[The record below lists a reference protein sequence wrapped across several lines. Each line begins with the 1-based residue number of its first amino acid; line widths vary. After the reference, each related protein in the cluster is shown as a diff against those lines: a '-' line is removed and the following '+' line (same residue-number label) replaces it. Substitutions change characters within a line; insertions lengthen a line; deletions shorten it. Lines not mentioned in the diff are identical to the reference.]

1 MNESG
6 LGFKDSTD
14 DVTTSSDRDAATPL
28 YLDSN
33 EVLSSGA
40 AKADIMIGY
49 DGSEYEDIM
58 FGHGGD
64 DFMQA
69 GGGLNYL
76 IGGSGADRFVIEA
89 VGQNTFVFG
98 DHVAVQD

>member
-1 MNESG
+1 
-6 LGFKDSTD
+6 
-14 DVTTSSDRDAATPL
+14 
-28 YLDSN
+28 
-33 EVLSSGA
+33 
-40 AKADIMIGY
+40 MIGY

-76 IGGSGADRFVIEA
+76 IGGSGADRFGLRQWLRIL
-89 VGQNTFVFG
+89 FW
-98 DHVAVQD
+98 